1 MGINIGDNN
10 KIKKSVIGNNNKIGQ
25 EKSSINKTLI
35 SLLITIIGGLIVG
48 YCIYKFGW
56 NK

>member
-1 MGINIGDNN
+1 MKINIGDNN
-10 KIKKSVIGNNNKIGQ
+10 KIKESIIGNGNKKKA
-25 EKSSINKTLI
+25 EENKFVKIILELI
-35 SLLITIIGGLIVG
+35 ITVIGGLIVG

>member
-10 KIKKSVIGNNNKIGQ
+10 KIKKSVIGDNNKIGQ
-25 EKSSINKTLI
+25 EKGSINKTLI
-35 SLLITIIGGLIVG
+35 SLLLTIIGGLIVG

>member
-10 KIKKSVIGNNNKIGQ
+10 KIKKSVIGDNNKIGQ

-35 SLLITIIGGLIVG
+35 SLLLTIIGGLIVG